1 MKITV
6 NLALNNFVIMAQRY
20 LHPFISL
27 VLALTTAV
35 GFSQTSL
42 VSSTFIASTP
52 ALALNLFSPFNVEY
66 DIEFYKITYNTVDVD
81 GTPTVA
87 SGMVVFP
94 QEITGTQNCDSLPMI
109 SYCHGTV
116 LEDDNVPSRN
126 NFESILGKLFSGIG
140 YVTVMPDYLG
150 LGDHPGIHPYVHAE
164 SQATATIDAMRA
176 AKELMAQLGKFE
188 HNGQV
193 FLTGYSQGGHAA
205 MATHKYIQD
214 NGLYN
219 EFNVVASAPCSGPYN
234 MSGAQSDP
242 LLSGDPYDSP
252 GYVIYLLMSYE
263 LAYGNIYNNLSD
275 VLQSPYDTLI
285 PPLFDGNNDMDAV
298 NAILP
303 PYLDS
308 FLVDTF
314 LFNFRSDSVGRTHPL
329 WVALE
334 DNDNYDWTPERPV
347 RMYYCTADEQVFFEN
362 SLLAESTMLAN
373 GATDIKAINRG
384 NLDHGGCVTP
394 ALEAAA
400 IYFDSLKVLC
410 STPTSVNEIAEQL
423 TDAFEVYPNP
433 VTETVSFTGEETPAT
448 VLFYTL
454 SGQLMGTYIPQT
466 NVVNIS
472 WFPAGVYII
481 KATDNKGHEVVRQ
494 IIKQ

>member
-1 MKITV
+1 
-6 NLALNNFVIMAQRY
+6 MAQRY

-27 VLALTTAV
+27 VLVLATTI

-42 VSSTFIASTP
+42 VSSSFIANTP
-52 ALALNLFSPFNVEY
+52 ATALNLFSPFPVEY
-66 DIEFYKITYNTVDVD
+66 DIEFYRITYNTVDVD

-109 SYCHGTV
+109 AYCHGTV

-150 LGDHPGIHPYVHAE
+150 LGDHAGIHPYVHAQ

-176 AKELMAQLGKFE
+176 AKELLDQLGNFE

-214 NGLYN
+214 NSLYS
-219 EFNVVASAPCSGPYN
+219 EFNVVASAPCSGPFN

-242 LLSGDPYDSP
+242 LLSGNPYNTP
-252 GYVIYLLMSYE
+252 GYVVYLLMSYE
-263 LAYGNIYNNLSD
+263 LAYGNIYNNISD
-275 VLQSPYDTLI
+275 VLKSPYDTLI
-285 PPLFDGNNDMDAV
+285 PPLFDGNSDMDAV
-298 NAILP
+298 NALLP

-314 LFNFRSDSVGRTHPL
+314 LLNFRSDSSGRTHPL

-347 RMYYCTADEQVFFEN
+347 RMYYCTADEQVFFQN
-362 SLLAESTMLAN
+362 SLLAESTMLSN

-410 STPTSVNEIAEQL
+410 ASPTSVNDLKEKL
-423 TDAFEVYPNP
+423 TEGFEVYPNP
-433 VTETVSFTGEETPAT
+433 VIETISFSNNGSPKT
-448 VLFYTL
+448 VNIYSL
-454 SGQLMGTYIPQT
+454 SGQMMGTYIPQ
-466 NVVNIS
+466 NGSIDIS
-472 WFPAGVYII
+472 WFPAGIYIM
-481 KATDNKGHEVVRQ
+481 KATDSEGNETIKQ